1 MRNLVNIFE
10 KTFNSNDDFVRQAS
24 NYSRAL
30 NTEDWKFLVNAI
42 QLIKQQ
48 MSFDM
53 FSREYTEMTVRDKD
67 VLQKTYYQMMLILDF
82 LGDPNRW
89 ISRKT
94 ELKKRY
100 ADLSERYKSSNTG
113 GKTW

>member
-10 KTFNSNDDFVRQAS
+10 KTFNNNDEFARQAS

-53 FSREYTEMTVRDKD
+53 FSREFTEMSESEKD
-67 VLQKTYYQMMLILDF
+67 VLQKTYYQTMLILDF
-82 LGDPNRW
+82 LGNPNRW
-89 ISRKT
+89 INRKT
-94 ELKKRY
+94 ELKQRL
-100 ADLSERYKSSNTG
+100 ADLSKKNKSSNTG